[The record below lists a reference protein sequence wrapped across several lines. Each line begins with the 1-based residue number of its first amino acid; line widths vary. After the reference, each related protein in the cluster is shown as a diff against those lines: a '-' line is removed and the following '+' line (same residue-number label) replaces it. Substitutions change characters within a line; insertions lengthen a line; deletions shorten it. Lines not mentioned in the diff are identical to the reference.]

1 MTKKIPK
8 SFEEVDDMYEK
19 VMKIFAWISVV
30 GTAMLLVVN
39 LILPVVLAFVIS
51 VKYLALW
58 TLLPIMFLLLYAM
71 LSLFEIYL
79 ED

>member
-1 MTKKIPK
+1 
-8 SFEEVDDMYEK
+8 MYEK

>member
-1 MTKKIPK
+1 
-8 SFEEVDDMYEK
+8 MYEK
-19 VMKIFAWISVV
+19 VMKIFAWISIIAVAV
-30 GTAMLLVVN
+30 LLVVN

-58 TLLPIMFLLLYAM
+58 TLFPITFLSLYAM
-71 LSLFEIYL
+71 LTLFEIYL